1 MVGVL
6 QYLSCF
12 LFIDEINVEADW
24 LELSYKIP
32 EKCVI
37 CKKELKDEP
46 IIRCYECSCVDLCVQ
61 CFSLGLETQQ
71 HQSHHKYQVDRRHV
85 PIFLT
90 SDWPA
95 ELELDLINAVLE
107 FGYGNW
113 TDIGKRI
120 LSKTPE
126 EIRIHFNEYFLYNR
140 DKFANFPAF
149 GMNMLASVRNN
160 PQYKYNALALSEEPP
175 RFPINTPQYRY
186 FAGYNAARSDFEIE
200 YDNYAEMLVTNIDFE
215 KVEDEDYY
223 DIVTCSNIR
232 NSGNVSDSDKNNI
245 DIDIDEDNNESEDD
259 EIKNG
264 ENDSEQDLI
273 GELKLIM
280 VQQYNECLKE
290 RMRRKRIIK
299 NHGLFLLRKFPIT
312 LNKYESSITKSVLEK
327 LFPFM
332 QLVSGQKFDYIL
344 EGLDKEM
351 ELKRYFCRLKNFREC
366 GLTRFY
372 SCKVYEKLKASRDEM
387 LKELSQL
394 KQNPLKSLTTVNL
407 QVKPLIT
414 KAVTST
420 RKPAPPLNILL
431 LPGYEKLTEEERE
444 LCSNARIVPESY
456 FTFKDLLINENNK
469 NNGIRLATARQLIKI
484 DVNKTRKLFNFLR
497 DKNLITQIP

>member
-1 MVGVL
+1 MFV
-6 QYLSCF
+6 
-12 LFIDEINVEADW
+12 DEINVEADW
-24 LELSYKIP
+24 LELSYKIQ
-32 EKCVI
+32 EKCAI

-46 IIRCYECSCVDLCVQ
+46 VIRCYECSCVDLCVQ

-71 HQSHHKYQVDRRHV
+71 HQSHHKYQVDRRHS
-85 PIFLT
+85 PIFST

-95 ELELDLINAVLE
+95 DLELDLLNAVLE

-113 TDIGKRI
+113 IDIGKRI
-120 LSKTPE
+120 PCKSPE
-126 EIRIHFNEYFLYNR
+126 EIRIHFNEYYLENR
-140 DKFANFPAF
+140 DNLPNFPAF
-149 GMNMLASVRNN
+149 GTNMIASIQSN
-160 PQYKYNALALSEEPP
+160 PSYKYSALVISEEPP

-186 FAGYNAARSDFEIE
+186 FAGYNVARSDFEIE
-200 YDNYAEMLVTNIDFE
+200 YENSAELLLTNIDF
-215 KVEDEDYY
+215 DEENESD
-223 DIVTCSNIR
+223 DADDNNETN
-232 NSGNVSDSDKNNI
+232 GEDSDKTDCIETNKNYGNV
-245 DIDIDEDNNESEDD
+245 DSNDDNNENDEFEAESKSEG
-259 EIKNG
+259 N
-264 ENDSEQDLI
+264 EQDLMR
-273 GELKLIM
+273 ELKLVI

-290 RMRRKRIIK
+290 RMRRKRIIR
-299 NHGLFLLRKFPIT
+299 NHGLLLLRKFPIT
-312 LNKYESSITKSVLEK
+312 LNKYENSITKSALER
-327 LFPFM
+327 LYPFM
-332 QLVSGQKFDYIL
+332 QLISGIRFDYIL

-366 GLTRFY
+366 GLKRFY
-372 SCKVYEKLKASRDEM
+372 SCKIYEKLKASRDEM
-387 LKELSQL
+387 LKDLLQL
-394 KQNPLKSLTTVNL
+394 KQNPIRSLTSVNL

-414 KAVTST
+414 KPVTNT